1 MKFSPSVVALAA
13 VTLTSSHKYFQEVS
27 AFSLQ
32 GMKTTPPALIS
43 ALAGS
48 SQKHAVSSHVKRSFG
63 ISTSLSSLETSM
75 DITNETPELDDGE
88 TPTEDEIE
96 MIKSI
101 RKKEFVPDDKALGLI
116 SDTFQFFKRAKKGQ
130 QEEESNEELFDF
142 LIDKVIGGSPK
153 FNGVNLQ
160 DDITF
165 TSKTRELLWG
175 FEVKDDIIKQ
185 LGILLYAYPTL
196 KHLPALNT
204 NIDTDLMTQDDYD
217 NLSKGFID
225 AHDVQMKV
233 KNPEQCFL
241 KNAPAFCKPRG
252 DGTSICN
259 LDYLAKYQVRKG
271 TPFRYGGLA
280 VVKDGKIIEVSG
292 VRESD
297 GDDFEVK
304 KAVFFNSFAV
314 HVVLVRHAVM
324 GHLALYQRNLMKLT
338 AKRSEEYQDLWK
350 SSLGPELLMK
360 ALTPNGTNEVNTNI
374 QLLIGPGNS
383 LVGRATS
390 LTNDAITLLNSNAYD
405 KYVAMKP
412 DEIIA
417 DIGGDGSEGWENA
430 CKNAWKAAK
439 KAVNKIC
446 RDIEDSEHLEKD
458 DLESLALLLWTGT
471 FYHGFIGDFQ
481 LDNVVKG
488 NLPFLIT
495 GQPHVQT
502 KAYGTL
508 SATIGISTMTRTMNM
523 ATLGTYFP
531 EKYQRK
537 AWEAYQE
544 KLKECRKETGIEG
557 FADDT
562 AVYNAIDF

>member
-495 GQPHVQT
+495 GKPHVQT